1 MIYFPSQSVRQELW
15 RGKKCAS
22 SYILWSA
29 VYPRE
34 KWWVHDLLLSLKTSD
49 AGSLFSN
56 KWQLHSKEKNNTQLK
71 VERTWLQNLLLLCR
85 RPSSFFLS
93 SLDIFHLKNF
103 HLFFVVSIN
112 SRQRWC
118 LRLECHT
125 LSWSWVKIP
134 LQSQWMKR
142 MGLLNKQTLYFCVEF
157 PWDAGSTGVGVIKK
171 TSWGKHDS
179 ISKERWQKKWGIQFY
194 IN

>member
-1 MIYFPSQSVRQELW
+1 MLKVLTQCLCFLKTQNKSEATTERDSLIDCSLWVSPRPFEPAVSHDLLLKSVCEARII

-22 SYILWSA
+22 SYILWLA
-29 VYPRE
+29 VYPQE

-71 VERTWLQNLLLLCR
+71 VERTWLQNLLFLCR

-103 HLFFVVSIN
+103 HLLFCRF
-112 SRQRWC
+112 
-118 LRLECHT
+118 H
-125 LSWSWVKIP
+125 
-134 LQSQWMKR
+134 KR
-142 MGLLNKQTLYFCVEF
+142 
-157 PWDAGSTGVGVIKK
+157 
-171 TSWGKHDS
+171 
-179 ISKERWQKKWGIQFY
+179 
-194 IN
+194 